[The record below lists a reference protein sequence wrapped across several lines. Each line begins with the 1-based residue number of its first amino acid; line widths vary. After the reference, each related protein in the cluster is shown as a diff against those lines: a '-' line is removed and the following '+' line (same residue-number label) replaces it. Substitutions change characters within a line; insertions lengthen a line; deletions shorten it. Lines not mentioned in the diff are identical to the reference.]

1 MSLSHRGAVFLGVAG
16 LLAVLLLQLSLTIR
30 TESITW
36 DEDDHLYAGYMSWK
50 TGDFGL
56 NPEHPPMVKMLAALP
71 ILGMP
76 LRLPVMQN
84 REFKLEAFLGGKEF
98 LFKNDADTMLFRARM
113 AAASLT
119 VLLALLVFLAGQEMF
134 GTAAGFVAL
143 VLLVFDP
150 NQLAHGA
157 FVTTDTGLTCFL
169 FASVYSFYR
178 FVKRPAIWKLV
189 LVGLAT
195 GFALAAKHT
204 GILAFPILLALALG
218 EWILRRKTEPPSGAP
233 RLSIA
238 QYGLSL
244 AAITVVSVT
253 VLWAFYGFRYAAR
266 PAGLQLNPTSAEY
279 IGRLSRPREAKLLAT
294 AAHYHLLP
302 ESYLYGLADVRM
314 MDDFYSSFLL
324 GKTYPHGVWFY
335 FPFAIAIKS
344 TLAFLILLGT
354 AIWAIATR
362 KLTRWREILF
372 LTVPPVLYLAVAMSS
387 HLNIG
392 VRHVLPI
399 YAFLEVLIG
408 GTVVTLVA
416 SQRRWM
422 YVFGAL
428 ILFQIA
434 TSLRASPTYISYVN
448 EAWGGQ
454 KNAWWLLSDS
464 NSDWAQQLK
473 ATKKYLDARGVR
485 DCWFVYF
492 GEGVIDTSY
501 YGIPCKAL
509 PTEDAL
515 WVDEKFYD
523 TPAVIN
529 GMVLI
534 SAGDLSGFEFGP
546 GELNPYEQFKTI
558 KPTGVIQNGI
568 YVFEGRFEIPG
579 AAAIGHRQ
587 KAKELLLQGKLDEAL
602 AEAERAEALAPNAVA
617 NNITLGDVLAALH
630 RTDEARAAY
639 EHALKAAQTIYP
651 EFQVGAI
658 PGIQKRLA
666 TCGRTPA
673 GPRAAVPLLHGRCDE
688 RKETGANED
697 YRHAGGLSH
706 RVGLLAE
713 DRPPA
718 ASRANQSTTEH

>member
-1 MSLSHRGAVFLGVAG
+1 MGRSRRSAVLMGVFS
-16 LLAVLLLQLSLTIR
+16 LLAILVIQLALTIR

-56 NPEHPPMVKMLAALP
+56 NPEHPPLVKMLAALP
-71 ILGMP
+71 ILNMP
-76 LRLPVMQN
+76 LRRPALQN
-84 REFKLEAFLGGKEF
+84 REFKHEAFLGGKEF

-169 FASVYSFYR
+169 FATVYAFYR
-178 FVKRPAIWKLV
+178 YVKRPTVWRLIV
-189 LVGLAT
+189 VGLAT
-195 GFALAAKHT
+195 GLTLSTKHT
-204 GILAFPILLALALG
+204 GILVFPTLLVLAVCEWTILARSSNPGTGSNKNAHPSAKNALG
-218 EWILRRKTEPPSGAP
+218 WGTLKGGVA
-233 RLSIA
+233 
-238 QYGLSL
+238 SL
-244 AAITVVSVT
+244 AVITAVSLT
-253 VLWAFYGFRYAAR
+253 VLWGFYGFRYAAR
-266 PAGLQLNPTSAEY
+266 PAGLQLNPTAGEY
-279 IGRLSRPREAKLLAT
+279 IGQLSRPHEAKLLA
-294 AAHYHLLP
+294 AVARYHLLP
-302 ESYLYGLADVRM
+302 ESYIYGLADVRL

-344 TLAFLILLGT
+344 TLPFLILMGIAT
-354 AIWAIATR
+354 WAIATR
-362 KLTRWREILF
+362 RLTRWREILF
-372 LTVPPVLYLAVAMSS
+372 LTVPPALYLAVAMSS
-387 HLNIG
+387 HMNIG

-399 YAFLEVLIG
+399 YAFLGVLIG
-408 GTVVTLVA
+408 GAAVALVNGQR
-416 SQRRWM
+416 SGQRRWI

-428 ILFQIA
+428 ILFQIV
-434 TSLRASPTYISYVN
+434 TSLRAFPTYISYVN

-464 NSDWAQQLK
+464 NADWAQQLK
-473 ATKKYLDARGVR
+473 ATKQYLDARGVK

-492 GEGVIDTSY
+492 GEGVIDTGY

-509 PTEDAL
+509 PTADAL

-523 TPAVIN
+523 TPAVVD

-558 KPTGVIQNGI
+558 KPTGAIQNGI
-568 YVFEGRFEIPG
+568 YVFEGHFEIPL
-579 AAAIGHRQ
+579 AAAIGHGQ
-587 KAKELLLQGKLDEAL
+587 KAEDRLAQGKLDEAL
-602 AEAERAEALAPNAVA
+602 IEAQRAVQLAPNAVA
-617 NNITLGDVLAALH
+617 SNVALGDVLTALN
-630 RTDEARAAY
+630 RKSEARAAY
-639 EHALKAAQTIYP
+639 QHALKSAQTIHP
-651 EFQVGAI
+651 EFQVGKI
-658 PGIQKRLA
+658 PGIEKKLA
-666 TCGRTPA
+666 
-673 GPRAAVPLLHGRCDE
+673 DM
-688 RKETGANED
+688 K
-697 YRHAGGLSH
+697 S
-706 RVGLLAE
+706 
-713 DRPPA
+713 
-718 ASRANQSTTEH
+718 